1 MRQSGEAPLKYCLL
15 SPDLKYF
22 DKHWEPKKIFFLK
35 IICLQIWF
43 LINFSKNFKK
53 TEMIFYLPISILNIQ
68 KGKKTIFSSHG
79 PNVTNMVTL

>member
-22 DKHWEPKKIFFLK
+22 DKQWEPKKFFFLK

-43 LINFSKNFKK
+43 LINFSKNF
-53 TEMIFYLPISILNIQ
+53 
-68 KGKKTIFSSHG
+68 
-79 PNVTNMVTL
+79 

>member
-1 MRQSGEAPLKYCLL
+1 MVRLPLKYCLL

-22 DKHWEPKKIFFLK
+22 DKHSEPKKIFFLK

-43 LINFSKNFKK
+43 LINFSKNLKK